1 MIADTILQQRFL
13 SVQPELVV
21 EANQRRAKYYLCTQQ
36 IHYTNKL
43 VSTGVIREKH
53 AKPILIDVRAN
64 ITKLKFTRPKYR
76 SIPFG
81 NLLINSP
88 LFEIFGEDTCIKLL
102 KSKYHTNTI
111 LSSRKMI
118 EPNENI
124 NQVYFV
130 SRGSILET
138 ATDLTDAGQQ
148 TIIIDYEIGCCAGL
162 QYLHPL
168 FEGIARTTLSC

>member
-1 MIADTILQQRFL
+1 MIADTIIQQRYL

-21 EANQRRAKYYLCTQQ
+21 EANQRRSKYYLCTQQ
-36 IHYTNKL
+36 IIYTNKL
-43 VSTGVIREKH
+43 VTEGALREKH
-53 AKPILIDVRAN
+53 AKPILMDVRAN
-64 ITKLKFTRPKYR
+64 IVKLKFKRPKYN

-88 LFEIFGEDTCIKLL
+88 LFEIFGEETCVKLL
-102 KSKYHTNTI
+102 KSKYKTNQI
-111 LSSRKMI
+111 LTSKKMI
-118 EPNENI
+118 EPNENVNLI
-124 NQVYFV
+124 YFV

-162 QYLHPL
+162 QYIHPL
-168 FEGIARTTLSC
+168 F